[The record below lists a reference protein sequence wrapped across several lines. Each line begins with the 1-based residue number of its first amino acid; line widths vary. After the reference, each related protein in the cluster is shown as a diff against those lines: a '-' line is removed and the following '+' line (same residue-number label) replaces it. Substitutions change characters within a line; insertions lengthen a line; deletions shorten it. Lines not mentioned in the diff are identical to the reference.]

1 MLVDAI
7 GPVGA
12 GRARGRAVDRGQ
24 AQHRCRAPRPAA
36 GGARRRCRWPDRC
49 RLSACRSSPCRNSS
63 PARRVPRVVTLVA
76 DTSTDE
82 LDPDARA
89 TVADGRSMSELD
101 HLLASREMV
110 LVGGIGRRRQDDDRG
125 GARGGRCRS
134 GRSGKVLVL
143 TVDPARRLATAL
155 GLESFG
161 NTPVRV
167 PADAAIHGIDRV
179 ELRGELWAAMLDT
192 KAGWDE
198 LIRRHAPDAAT
209 RDAVLANPLY
219 ENITSRFVHSHEYLA
234 MEQLHD
240 LHATGQFDL
249 VIVDTPP
256 SRNALSI
263 LDAPSRM
270 VDFFGSRLLR
280 WLTVPYRSRLF
291 TAASKPFYQV
301 ADRVLGSRFLQD
313 IADFF
318 VLFQAMEPGF
328 VRRAREVEASARR
341 SAHRVRRRHHA
352 RDRAESRGPVP
363 RPRARRARTC
373 RSVPSSPTGCCR
385 ARSPAREAR
394 GAAQSLVDQ
403 ADGPLAT
410 RCRASVERR
419 VGQGGRAGARSV
431 GAQFD
436 DLAMVAGPRVG
447 APERAGADGADDAD
461 RALDGG
467 RHPRCGR
474 ARCSPTCARPSA
486 AARLRPI
493 ASWPV

>member
-1 MLVDAI
+1 V
-7 GPVGA
+7 
-12 GRARGRAVDRGQ
+12 
-24 AQHRCRAPRPAA
+24 
-36 GGARRRCRWPDRC
+36 
-49 RLSACRSSPCRNSS
+49 S
-63 PARRVPRVVTLVA
+63 
-76 DTSTDE
+76 E
-82 LDPDARA
+82 LDP
-89 TVADGRSMSELD
+89 
-101 HLLASREMV
+101 LLASREMV
-110 LVGGIGRRRQDDDRG
+110 LVAGSGGVGKTTIAAALGVAAAQRQR
-125 GARGGRCRS
+125 
-134 GRSGKVLVL
+134 GKVLVL

-167 PADAAIHGIDRV
+167 PADPSMP
-179 ELRGELWAAMLDT
+179 LRGELWAAMLDT

-240 LHATGQFDL
+240 LHATGRFDL

-270 VDFFGSRLLR
+270 ADFFGSRLLR

-328 VRRAREVEASARR
+328 VKRAREVEDLLVDPRTAFVVVTTLETAPSHEARFLARELARR
-341 SAHRVRRRHHA
+341 HMSLGAIVANRVL
-352 RDRAESRGPVP
+352 
-363 RPRARRARTC
+363 
-373 RSVPSSPTGCCR
+373 PSGL
-385 ARSPAREAR
+385 AAREASR
-394 GAAQSLVDQ
+394 SAQALVDR
-403 ADGPLAT
+403 AHGPLA
-410 RCRASVERR
+410 RDVASALPGVSAKA
-419 VGQGGRAGARSV
+419 VAPVLAAIGG
-431 GAQFD
+431 QFD
-436 DLAMVAGPRVG
+436 DLAMVAAAESERRTELAAL
-447 APERAGADGADDAD
+447 APMLLSVPWLEGDIHDLAGLAALADHLRDRIDA
-461 RALDGG
+461 G
-467 RHPRCGR
+467 
-474 ARCSPTCARPSA
+474 
-486 AARLRPI
+486 
-493 ASWPV
+493 

>member
-1 MLVDAI
+1 V
-7 GPVGA
+7 
-12 GRARGRAVDRGQ
+12 
-24 AQHRCRAPRPAA
+24 
-36 GGARRRCRWPDRC
+36 
-49 RLSACRSSPCRNSS
+49 S
-63 PARRVPRVVTLVA
+63 
-76 DTSTDE
+76 E
-82 LDPDARA
+82 LDP
-89 TVADGRSMSELD
+89 
-101 HLLASREMV
+101 LLASREMV
-110 LVGGIGRRRQDDDRG
+110 LVAGSGGVGKTTIAAALGVAAAQRQR
-125 GARGGRCRS
+125 
-134 GRSGKVLVL
+134 GKVLVL

-167 PADAAIHGIDRV
+167 PADPSMP
-179 ELRGELWAAMLDT
+179 LRGELWAAMLDT

-240 LHATGQFDL
+240 LHATGRFDL

-270 VDFFGSRLLR
+270 ADFFGSRLLR

-328 VRRAREVEASARR
+328 VKRAREVEDLLVDPRTAFVVVTTLETAPSHEARFLARELARR
-341 SAHRVRRRHHA
+341 HMSLGAIVANRVL
-352 RDRAESRGPVP
+352 
-363 RPRARRARTC
+363 
-373 RSVPSSPTGCCR
+373 PSGL
-385 ARSPAREAR
+385 AAREASR
-394 GAAQSLVDQ
+394 SAQALVDR
-403 ADGPLAT
+403 AHGPLA
-410 RCRASVERR
+410 RDVASALPGVSAKA
-419 VGQGGRAGARSV
+419 VAPVLAAIGG
-431 GAQFD
+431 QFD
-436 DLAMVAGPRVG
+436 DLAMVAAAESERRTELAALAPMLLSVPWLEGDIHDLAGLAALADHLRDRV
-447 APERAGADGADDAD
+447 AAG
-461 RALDGG
+461 
-467 RHPRCGR
+467 
-474 ARCSPTCARPSA
+474 
-486 AARLRPI
+486 
-493 ASWPV
+493 

>member
-1 MLVDAI
+1 
-7 GPVGA
+7 
-12 GRARGRAVDRGQ
+12 
-24 AQHRCRAPRPAA
+24 
-36 GGARRRCRWPDRC
+36 
-49 RLSACRSSPCRNSS
+49 
-63 PARRVPRVVTLVA
+63 
-76 DTSTDE
+76 
-82 LDPDARA
+82 
-89 TVADGRSMSELD
+89 MSELD
-101 HLLASREMV
+101 PLLASREMV
-110 LVGGIGRRRQDDDRG
+110 LVAGSGGVGKTTIAAALGVAAAQRQR
-125 GARGGRCRS
+125 
-134 GRSGKVLVL
+134 GKVLVL

-167 PADAAIHGIDRV
+167 PADPSMP
-179 ELRGELWAAMLDT
+179 LRGELWAAMLDT

-240 LHATGQFDL
+240 LHATGRFDL

-270 VDFFGSRLLR
+270 ADFFGSRLLR

-328 VRRAREVEASARR
+328 VKRAREVEDLLVDPRTAFVVVTTLETAPSHEARFLARELARR
-341 SAHRVRRRHHA
+341 HMSLGAIVANRVL
-352 RDRAESRGPVP
+352 
-363 RPRARRARTC
+363 
-373 RSVPSSPTGCCR
+373 PSGL
-385 ARSPAREAR
+385 AAREASR
-394 GAAQSLVDQ
+394 SAQALVDR
-403 ADGPLAT
+403 AHGPLA
-410 RCRASVERR
+410 RDVAERVARR
-419 VGQGGRAGARSV
+419 VGQSGRAGARRGRRSVRRPGDGGRRRVGTAHRTRRARADAAV
-431 GAQFD
+431 GA
-436 DLAMVAGPRVG
+436 VAR
-447 APERAGADGADDAD
+447 
-461 RALDGG
+461 G
-467 RHPRCGR
+467 RHPRSRRSGRAGRSSPRPRRRRLTRPQILVCVAVSGPIPSNFLTQTGGGRVWVWGCGR
-474 ARCSPTCARPSA
+474 SGERMAGTTTADGAEST
-486 AARLRPI
+486 
-493 ASWPV
+493 